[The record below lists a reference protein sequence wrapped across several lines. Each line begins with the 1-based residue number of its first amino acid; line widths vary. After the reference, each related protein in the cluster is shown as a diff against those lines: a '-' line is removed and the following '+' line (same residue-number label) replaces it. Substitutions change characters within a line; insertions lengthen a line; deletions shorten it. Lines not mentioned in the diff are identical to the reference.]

1 MDDTTQQQQ
10 STLINQEPGQQ
21 QSANTLTG
29 QQQTNAQGEGQGTQ
43 QQQGQQQ
50 TANPTQPQGQPQQ
63 GQNPAANAPV
73 TYDFSG
79 VQMPEGYTLSAD
91 ESKLFVDVI
100 KDMGLSNEQA
110 GALVKYGTEYGKRLV
125 DAVVKEHDEMIKE
138 WGEKAK
144 TELGADLQKH
154 LSYSAVVLNKF
165 PGLKEALD
173 ESGAGNRV
181 EVIKAMAKLGEYL
194 SSDPGMIPNP
204 GANPRGGVDPKND
217 VKALYPNTDF
227 SKYV

>member
-1 MDDTTQQQQ
+1 MDDNTQQQK
-10 STLINQEPGQQ
+10 TLTGQDVGQQ

-29 QQQTNAQGEGQGTQ
+29 QQQTSEPAQGQEPQA
-43 QQQGQQQ
+43 
-50 TANPTQPQGQPQQ
+50 ANPPQPQQ
-63 GQNPAANAPV
+63 GQQPQNPAAANPV

-79 VQMPEGYTLSAD
+79 VQMPEGYALSEE
-91 ESKLFVDVI
+91 ESKQFVDVI
-100 KDMGLSNEQA
+100 KDMGLNNEQA

-125 DAVVKEHDEMIKE
+125 DAVVKEHDDMIKE

-154 LSYSAVVLNKF
+154 LSYAAVARDKF

-181 EVIKAMAKLGEYL
+181 EVIRAMAKLGEYL
-194 SSDPGMIPNP
+194 SSDPGMVPNA
-204 GANPRGGVDPKND
+204 GTQRTNVDPMND
-217 VKALYPNTDF
+217 AKALYPNTDF
-227 SKYV
+227 SKYR

>member
-1 MDDTTQQQQ
+1 MDDTQQQQ
-10 STLINQEPGQQ
+10 TLTGQDVGQQ

-29 QQQTNAQGEGQGTQ
+29 QQQTSEPAQGQEPQA
-43 QQQGQQQ
+43 
-50 TANPTQPQGQPQQ
+50 ANPPQPQQ
-63 GQNPAANAPV
+63 GQGQQPQNPAAANPV

-79 VQMPEGYTLSAD
+79 VQMPEGYALSEE
-91 ESKLFVDVI
+91 ESKQFVDVI
-100 KDMGLSNEQA
+100 KDMGLNNEQA

-154 LSYSAVVLNKF
+154 LSYAAVARDKF

-194 SSDPGMIPNP
+194 SSDPGMVPNA
-204 GANPRGGVDPKND
+204 GTQRTNVDPMND
-217 VKALYPNTDF
+217 AKALYPNTDF
-227 SKYV
+227 SKYR

>member
-1 MDDTTQQQQ
+1 MDDTQQQQ
-10 STLINQEPGQQ
+10 TLTGQDVGQQ

-29 QQQTNAQGEGQGTQ
+29 QQQTSEPAQGQEPKAANPPQP
-43 QQQGQQQ
+43 QQGQQQ
-50 TANPTQPQGQPQQ
+50 
-63 GQNPAANAPV
+63 QNPAAANTV

-79 VQMPEGYTLSAD
+79 VQMPEGYTLSEE
-91 ESKLFVDVI
+91 ESKQFVDVI
-100 KDMGLSNEQA
+100 KDMGLNNEQA

-125 DAVVKEHDEMIKE
+125 DAVVKEHDDMIKE

-154 LSYSAVVLNKF
+154 LSYAAVARDKF

-194 SSDPGMIPNP
+194 SSDPGMVPNA
-204 GANPRGGVDPKND
+204 GTQRTNVDPMND
-217 VKALYPNTDF
+217 AKTLYPNTDF
-227 SKYV
+227 SKYR

>member
-1 MDDTTQQQQ
+1 MDDTQQQQ
-10 STLINQEPGQQ
+10 TLTGQDVGQQ

-29 QQQTNAQGEGQGTQ
+29 QQQTREPA
-43 QQQGQQQ
+43 QGQQEPQ
-50 TANPTQPQGQPQQ
+50 QAANPPQPQQ
-63 GQNPAANAPV
+63 GQQPQNPAAANPV

-79 VQMPEGYTLSAD
+79 VQMPEGYALSEE
-91 ESKLFVDVI
+91 ESKQFVDVI
-100 KDMGLSNEQA
+100 KDMGLNNEQA

-125 DAVVKEHDEMIKE
+125 DAVVKEHDDMIKE

-154 LSYSAVVLNKF
+154 LSYAAVARDKF

-181 EVIKAMAKLGEYL
+181 EVIKAMAKLGESL
-194 SSDPGMIPNP
+194 SSDPGMVPNA
-204 GANPRGGVDPKND
+204 GTQRTNVDPMND
-217 VKALYPNTDF
+217 AKSLYPNTDF
-227 SKYV
+227 SKYR

>member
-1 MDDTTQQQQ
+1 MDDTQQQQ
-10 STLINQEPGQQ
+10 TLTGQDVGQQ
-21 QSANTLTG
+21 QSADTLTG
-29 QQQTNAQGEGQGTQ
+29 QQQTSEPAQGQEPQA
-43 QQQGQQQ
+43 
-50 TANPTQPQGQPQQ
+50 ANPPQPQQ
-63 GQNPAANAPV
+63 GQGQQPQNPAAANPV

-79 VQMPEGYTLSAD
+79 VQMPEGYALSEE
-91 ESKLFVDVI
+91 ESKQFVDVI
-100 KDMGLSNEQA
+100 KDMGLNNEQA

-125 DAVVKEHDEMIKE
+125 DAVVKEHDDMIKE

-154 LSYSAVVLNKF
+154 LSYAAVARDKF

-194 SSDPGMIPNP
+194 SSDPGMVPNA
-204 GANPRGGVDPKND
+204 GTQRTNVDPMND
-217 VKALYPNTDF
+217 AKALYPNTDF
-227 SKYV
+227 SKYR

>member
-1 MDDTTQQQQ
+1 MDDTQQQQ
-10 STLINQEPGQQ
+10 TLTGQDVGQQ

-29 QQQTNAQGEGQGTQ
+29 QQQTSEPAQGQEPQA
-43 QQQGQQQ
+43 
-50 TANPTQPQGQPQQ
+50 ANPPQPQQ
-63 GQNPAANAPV
+63 GQGQQPQTPAAANPV

-79 VQMPEGYTLSAD
+79 VQMPEGYTLSEE
-91 ESKLFVDVI
+91 ESKQFVDVI
-100 KDMGLSNEQA
+100 KDMGLNNEQA

-125 DAVVKEHDEMIKE
+125 DAVVKEHDDMIKE

-154 LSYSAVVLNKF
+154 LSYAAVARDKF

-194 SSDPGMIPNP
+194 SSDPGMVPNA
-204 GANPRGGVDPKND
+204 GTQRTNVDPMND
-217 VKALYPNTDF
+217 AKTLYPNTDF
-227 SKYV
+227 SKYR

>member
-1 MDDTTQQQQ
+1 MDDTTQQQGQQQ
-10 STLINQEPGQQ
+10 STLVGQEPGQQ

-43 QQQGQQQ
+43 QQGQQQ
-50 TANPTQPQGQPQQ
+50 TANPTQPQQ
-63 GQNPAANAPV
+63 GQNPAANGPV

-91 ESKLFVDVI
+91 ESKIFVDVI

-125 DAVVKEHDEMIKE
+125 DAVVKEHDDMIKE

-204 GANPRGGVDPKND
+204 GANPRGAVDAKND
-217 VKALYPNTDF
+217 VKTLYPNTDF

>member
-1 MDDTTQQQQ
+1 MDDTQQQQ
-10 STLINQEPGQQ
+10 TLTGQDVGQQ

-29 QQQTNAQGEGQGTQ
+29 QQQTSEPAQGQEQ
-43 QQQGQQQ
+43 QQA
-50 TANPTQPQGQPQQ
+50 ANPPQPQQ
-63 GQNPAANAPV
+63 GQQPQNPAAANPV

-79 VQMPEGYTLSAD
+79 VQLPEGYTLSEE
-91 ESKLFVDVI
+91 ESKQFVDVI
-100 KDMGLSNEQA
+100 KDMGLNNEQA

-125 DAVVKEHDEMIKE
+125 DAVVKEHDDMIKE

-154 LSYSAVVLNKF
+154 LSYAAVARDKF

-194 SSDPGMIPNP
+194 SSDPGMVPNA
-204 GANPRGGVDPKND
+204 GTQRTNVDPMND
-217 VKALYPNTDF
+217 AKTLYPNTDF
-227 SKYV
+227 SKYR

>member
-1 MDDTTQQQQ
+1 MDDTQQQ
-10 STLINQEPGQQ
+10 TLTGQDVGQQ

-29 QQQTNAQGEGQGTQ
+29 QQQTSEPAQGQEP
-43 QQQGQQQ
+43 Q
-50 TANPTQPQGQPQQ
+50 TANPPQPQQ
-63 GQNPAANAPV
+63 GQEPQNPAAANPV

-79 VQMPEGYTLSAD
+79 VQMPEGYTLSEE
-91 ESKLFVDVI
+91 ESKQFVDVI
-100 KDMGLSNEQA
+100 KDMGLNNEQA

-125 DAVVKEHDEMIKE
+125 DAVVKEHDDMIKE

-154 LSYSAVVLNKF
+154 LSYAAVARDKF

-181 EVIKAMAKLGEYL
+181 EVIRAMAKLGEYL
-194 SSDPGMIPNP
+194 SSDPGMVPNAGP
-204 GANPRGGVDPKND
+204 QRTNVDPMND
-217 VKALYPNTDF
+217 AKALYPNTDF
-227 SKYV
+227 SKYR

>member
-1 MDDTTQQQQ
+1 MDDNTQQQQ
-10 STLINQEPGQQ
+10 TLTGQDVGQQ

-29 QQQTNAQGEGQGTQ
+29 QQQTSEPAQGQEPQA
-43 QQQGQQQ
+43 
-50 TANPTQPQGQPQQ
+50 ANPPQPQQ
-63 GQNPAANAPV
+63 GQQPQPPAAANPV

-79 VQMPEGYTLSAD
+79 VQMPEGYTLSEE
-91 ESKLFVDVI
+91 ESKQFVDVI
-100 KDMGLSNEQA
+100 KDMGLNNEQA

-125 DAVVKEHDEMIKE
+125 DAVVKEHDDMIKE

-154 LSYSAVVLNKF
+154 LSYAAVARDKF

-194 SSDPGMIPNP
+194 SSDPGMVPNA
-204 GANPRGGVDPKND
+204 GTQRTNVDPMND
-217 VKALYPNTDF
+217 AKALYPNTDF
-227 SKYV
+227 SRYR

>member
-1 MDDTTQQQQ
+1 MDNTQQQ
-10 STLINQEPGQQ
+10 TLTGQDVGQQ
-21 QSANTLTG
+21 QSADTLTG
-29 QQQTNAQGEGQGTQ
+29 QQQTSEPAQGQEPQA
-43 QQQGQQQ
+43 
-50 TANPTQPQGQPQQ
+50 ANPPQPQQ
-63 GQNPAANAPV
+63 GQQPQNPAAANPV

-79 VQMPEGYTLSAD
+79 VQMPEGYALSEE
-91 ESKLFVDVI
+91 ESKQFVDVI
-100 KDMGLSNEQA
+100 KDMGLNNEQA

-125 DAVVKEHDEMIKE
+125 DAVVKEHDDMIKE

-154 LSYSAVVLNKF
+154 LSYAAVARDKF

-194 SSDPGMIPNP
+194 SSDPGMVPNA
-204 GANPRGGVDPKND
+204 GTQRTNVDPMND
-217 VKALYPNTDF
+217 AKALYPNTDF
-227 SKYV
+227 SKYR

>member
-1 MDDTTQQQQ
+1 MDDTQQQQ
-10 STLINQEPGQQ
+10 TLTGQDVGQQ

-29 QQQTNAQGEGQGTQ
+29 QQQTSEPAQGQEPQA
-43 QQQGQQQ
+43 
-50 TANPTQPQGQPQQ
+50 ANPPQPQQ
-63 GQNPAANAPV
+63 GQGQQPQTPAAANPV

-79 VQMPEGYTLSAD
+79 VQMPEGYALSEE
-91 ESKLFVDVI
+91 ESKQFVDVI
-100 KDMGLSNEQA
+100 KDMGLNNEQA

-125 DAVVKEHDEMIKE
+125 DAVVKEHDDMIKE

-154 LSYSAVVLNKF
+154 LSYAAVARDKF

-194 SSDPGMIPNP
+194 SSDPGMVPNA
-204 GANPRGGVDPKND
+204 GTQRTNVDPMND
-217 VKALYPNTDF
+217 AKALYPNTDF
-227 SKYV
+227 SKYR

>member
-1 MDDTTQQQQ
+1 MDDTQQQQ
-10 STLINQEPGQQ
+10 TLTGQDVGQQ

-29 QQQTNAQGEGQGTQ
+29 QQQTSEPAQGQEPQA
-43 QQQGQQQ
+43 
-50 TANPTQPQGQPQQ
+50 ANPPQPQQ
-63 GQNPAANAPV
+63 GQDPQNPAAANPV

-79 VQMPEGYTLSAD
+79 VQLPEGYTLSEE
-91 ESKLFVDVI
+91 ESKQFVDVS
-100 KDMGLSNEQA
+100 KDMGLNNEQA
-110 GALVKYGTEYGKRLV
+110 GALVKYGTEYGKWLV
-125 DAVVKEHDEMIKE
+125 DAVVKEHDDMIKE

-154 LSYSAVVLNKF
+154 LSYAAVARDKF

-194 SSDPGMIPNP
+194 SSDPGMVPNA
-204 GANPRGGVDPKND
+204 GTQRTNVDPMND
-217 VKALYPNTDF
+217 AKTLYPNTDF
-227 SKYV
+227 SKYR

>member
-1 MDDTTQQQQ
+1 MDDTQQQ
-10 STLINQEPGQQ
+10 TLTGQDVGQQ
-21 QSANTLTG
+21 QSADTLTG
-29 QQQTNAQGEGQGTQ
+29 QQQTSEPAQGQEPQA
-43 QQQGQQQ
+43 
-50 TANPTQPQGQPQQ
+50 ANPPQPQQ
-63 GQNPAANAPV
+63 GQQPQNPAAANPV

-79 VQMPEGYTLSAD
+79 VQMPEGYALSEE
-91 ESKLFVDVI
+91 ESKQFVDVI
-100 KDMGLSNEQA
+100 KDMGLNNEQA

-125 DAVVKEHDEMIKE
+125 DAVVKEHDDMIKE

-154 LSYSAVVLNKF
+154 LSYAAVARDKF

-194 SSDPGMIPNP
+194 SSDPGMVPNA
-204 GANPRGGVDPKND
+204 GTQRTNVDPMND
-217 VKALYPNTDF
+217 AKALYPNTDF
-227 SKYV
+227 SKYR

>member
-1 MDDTTQQQQ
+1 MDDNTQQQQ
-10 STLINQEPGQQ
+10 TLTGQDVGQQ

-29 QQQTNAQGEGQGTQ
+29 QQQTSEPAQGQEPQA
-43 QQQGQQQ
+43 
-50 TANPTQPQGQPQQ
+50 ANPPQPQQ
-63 GQNPAANAPV
+63 GQQPQNPAAANPV

-79 VQMPEGYTLSAD
+79 VQLPEGYTLSEE
-91 ESKLFVDVI
+91 ESKQFVDVI
-100 KDMGLSNEQA
+100 KDMGLNNEQA

-125 DAVVKEHDEMIKE
+125 DAVVKEHDDMIKE

-154 LSYSAVVLNKF
+154 LSYAAVARDKF

-194 SSDPGMIPNP
+194 SSDPGMVPNA
-204 GANPRGGVDPKND
+204 GTQRTNVDPMND
-217 VKALYPNTDF
+217 AKALYPNTDF
-227 SKYV
+227 SKYR